1 VAEVEQ
7 GKALEHPRWRGH
19 PPSMWVEAVAHRS
32 FVPTG
37 RGKTGSAAVAFS
49 DEVTAPMVD
58 GGPASGGGGEEA
70 RLNSLWRKSG
80 KGGAR
85 GSAHRGGFRDGGGG
99 RTAAVARSGRG
110 TTLGRRRGRLR
121 AREVARL
128 GRRVRG
134 KARRRRQRGSV
145 FGHGRSGWLL
155 TRPVHSD
162 ITTHGSQSGRGAR
175 RHCH

>member
-1 VAEVEQ
+1 
-7 GKALEHPRWRGH
+7 
-19 PPSMWVEAVAHRS
+19 
-32 FVPTG
+32 
-37 RGKTGSAAVAFS
+37 
-49 DEVTAPMVD
+49 MVD

-134 KARRRRQRGSV
+134 EARRGGVGSAAA
-145 FGHGRSGWLL
+145 F
-155 TRPVHSD
+155 SD
-162 ITTHGSQSGRGAR
+162 TADQDGF
-175 RHCH
+175 